1 MASHMVDS
9 ALFKDQFGTEEMRRI
24 FDDRNLLQRWMDVE
38 AALARAEAAVGLIPD
53 SAAEEISRRCE
64 ADLLDVEAIKR
75 GIDETSHPIVPF
87 LHAYQAVCG
96 KEAGEYLHWGATTQD
111 IIDSGMVLQIREA
124 YDAIQRDVSEI
135 IRIICD
141 MARKYRGTLMA
152 GRTHGVHA
160 LPITYGFK
168 VAIWACELHRH
179 QERLRAARP
188 RVLVS
193 SLFGA
198 VGTLN
203 SFGKDALEIQRLVSE
218 DLGLDVPEIS
228 WHSARDGVAEW
239 TALLGL
245 LAGTMG
251 KIANEI
257 INLMK
262 TEVDEVEEPFHHGKI
277 GSSTMPHKR
286 NPMIC
291 EAVLA
296 ASRIVRS
303 HVPLALEVMMSEHE
317 RDMSAWQAEWEFVP
331 EACIL
336 TGAVLHQMKFVLSN
350 LIVKPDNMRKNLDA
364 LGGLILSEAVML
376 RLGESIGRQ
385 TAHDLV
391 YEISMETFEKGVPF
405 ADLLAKD
412 EKVSAHLSPEEIEGL
427 LDPANY
433 VAHCGTLVD
442 RAVAA
447 CESGSS

>member
-9 ALFKDQFGTEEMRRI
+9 ALFKDQFGTEEMRRT
-24 FDDRNLLQRWMDVE
+24 FDDRNLLQKWMDVE
-38 AALARAEAAVGLIPD
+38 AALARAEAAVGLIPR
-53 SAAEEISRRCE
+53 SAAEEISRRCS

-96 KEAGEYLHWGATTQD
+96 KEAGECLHWGATTQD
-111 IIDSGMVLQIREA
+111 IIDTGMVLQIREA
-124 YDAIQRDVSEI
+124 YDVIQRDVSEI

-141 MARKYRGTLMA
+141 MARKYRDTLMA

-168 VAIWACELHRH
+168 TAIWACELHRH
-179 QERLRAARP
+179 RERLRAARP

-245 LAGTMG
+245 LAGTLG

-262 TEVDEVEEPFHHGKI
+262 TEVDEVEEPFHHGKV

-291 EAVLA
+291 EAVVA

-331 EACIL
+331 EACTL

-391 YEISMETFEKGVPF
+391 YKISMETFEKGVPF
-405 ADLLAKD
+405 AELLAKD

-433 VAHCGTLVD
+433 VDHCGTLVD
-442 RAVAA
+442 RAIAV
-447 CESGSS
+447 CEAGSS